1 MNLDE
6 FIREARQVHGDD
18 YDYSLVEYKNC
29 KEKVRIVCPKHGEFW
44 QAPEKHLKRRQGCF
58 GCGWEKRAA
67 TNTERYGAP
76 NVFQNEAI
84 KKKSQQTMIRKYG
97 VPFSAQSEEL
107 QDKRENTMLER
118 YGGRNTWESKELR
131 AKVDATM
138 LDHYG
143 NVCPMDCPEIA
154 ERRRRTCI
162 ERYGVAHPAQ
172 NPDILNKGFDVKK
185 LHGTIS
191 SSKPEDEMYQVLCG
205 QFGKENVLRN
215 YWDPRYP
222 FHCDFYVKTGDLF
235 IELNASWTHGFHF
248 FDENSEADKQTL
260 AVWTKKAEQSKFYQ
274 GAIDVWTW
282 RDLLK
287 RDTAKKNGIHYIVF
301 WKNDLSDFYAW
312 IDKLA

>member
-6 FIREARQVHGDD
+6 FIKEARQVHGDD

-44 QAPEKHLKRRQGCF
+44 QTPEKHLKRRQGCP

-138 LDHYG
+138 L
-143 NVCPMDCPEIA
+143 
-154 ERRRRTCI
+154 
-162 ERYGVAHPAQ
+162 ERYGVVHLCQDSDFARRIFETRKA
-172 NPDILNKGFDVKK
+172 
-185 LHGTIS
+185 HGTVS
-191 SSKPEDEMYQVLCG
+191 SSGPEEEMYKVLCER
-205 QFGKENVLRN
+205 FGTDVVFRN
-215 YWDPRYP
+215 HVDVRYP
-222 FHCDFYVKTGDLF
+222 FHCDFYIQTEDLF
-235 IELNASWTHGFHF
+235 IELNANWTHGYHF
-248 FDENSEADKQTL
+248 FDECSETDRQTL
-260 AVWTKKAEQSKFYQ
+260 AVWTKKAEQSDFYRE
-274 GAIDVWTW
+274 AVFVWTK

-287 RDTAKKNGIHYIVF
+287 RDTAKKNGIRYIVF
-301 WKNDLSDFYAW
+301 WKNDLSDFYEW
-312 IDKLA
+312 MDKLA